1 MLDIIHNAINDH
13 KDVIQ
18 QIESEL
24 VPQIRKAASIITTA
38 LNKGN
43 KLIFCG
49 NGGSASDAQHI
60 SAEFI
65 GRFVKERN
73 PLPSIALNTDT
84 SAITAI
90 SNDYGYDQVF
100 SRQVKGLANQGDV
113 IIGITTSGNSQNIIN
128 ALSLA
133 KDLNLF
139 SIGLLGKDGG
149 KAKDYCDISLIVN
162 SNITARIQEGH
173 ILIGHILC
181 ACVDEQY

>member
-1 MLDIIHNAINDH
+1 MIKIIQNSINNH
-13 KDVIQ
+13 KDVIS

-24 VPQIRKAASIITTA
+24 VPQINEAAIIIASA
-38 LNKGN
+38 LKKGN
-43 KLIFCG
+43 KLIFFG

-100 SRQVKGLANQGDV
+100 SRQIKGLANPGDV
-113 IIGITTSGNSQNIIN
+113 IVGITTSGNSQNVIN
-128 ALSLA
+128 ALALA
-133 KDLNLF
+133 KDLNLY

-149 KAKDYCDISLIVN
+149 DAKKHCNIPIIIN

-173 ILIGHILC
+173 ILIGHIIC
-181 ACVDEQY
+181 ACIDEQF